1 MRSAW
6 SSACGRLTRA
16 AKAVRSASA
25 QLSGLRQGMTI
36 GLIPRVDTTG
46 FGARIDARELVEQ
59 DRIELLRL
67 LGELTP
73 QDWERPT
80 AAAPWVVR
88 NLVAHLLG
96 DDLARL
102 ARSRDGHRVGTPAP
116 HEEFAAFIHR
126 LNDEWVRAAARLS
139 PQLLIDMLQATSPQ
153 VLGFWRQADLDATGE
168 PVSWVSPDPAP
179 VWLDCARDFTEY
191 WVHQQ
196 QIREATG
203 RTVATDRRALHTV
216 LDTFLRAMPR
226 TLVRQ
231 DRPPGAQLIV
241 TVAEPAGGRWNW
253 LREGERWCP
262 SNARGGRTTT
272 IAVDHADVLWRLC
285 VRMIEPQEAQQRV
298 RITGDHAL
306 AAAALQIVSIIR

>member
-1 MRSAW
+1 
-6 SSACGRLTRA
+6 
-16 AKAVRSASA
+16 
-25 QLSGLRQGMTI
+25 MTI

-88 NLVAHLLG
+88 DLVAHLLS
-96 DDLARL
+96 DDLGRL

-179 VWLDCARDFTEY
+179 VWLAVRGTSRSTGSTSSRSARRPAGQLPPTDGLSTPSSTRSSAPC
-191 WVHQQ
+191 
-196 QIREATG
+196 REPSFA
-203 RTVATDRRALHTV
+203 RTDRR
-216 LDTFLRAMPR
+216 
-226 TLVRQ
+226 VR
-231 DRPPGAQLIV
+231 
-241 TVAEPAGGRWNW
+241 
-253 LREGERWCP
+253 
-262 SNARGGRTTT
+262 S
-272 IAVDHADVLWRLC
+272 
-285 VRMIEPQEAQQRV
+285 
-298 RITGDHAL
+298 
-306 AAAALQIVSIIR
+306 